1 MIKDLYTG
9 VFELAVSAEKMLSF
23 RSNGELDLESDSKY
37 CPNEYCT

>member
-23 RSNGELDLESDSKY
+23 RPMANSTWNPI
-37 CPNEYCT
+37 PNARTNTAR